1 MTESRTSLLKSAWPW
16 LLMFTLWTAAFS
28 VLCSLPQEA
37 WGHAGSEATVADRL
51 LGSTR
56 VLLADK
62 LYERGDDYFHRGVPH
77 QKAKAF
83 TDFFQTWTEQ
93 IHPVGHVHATGKSV
107 HEVMPWL
114 DFTIRMNPHHI
125 EAYLVASFWLAG
137 DGERPDLAME
147 VLAGG
152 LRSNPRDYQLYGERG
167 RLYLLQGND
176 DLAEKSLR
184 ASIRLWPSGRN
195 PNDEEVRYDLARN
208 FSYLSVLRQ
217 AKGGLEEALDCA
229 RIAAQLMPENA
240 SLLKRLKALENG
252 SASAE
257 EAREIMNSIFPLRGS
272 NEHVCSRT
280 EEHDHEHEH

>member
-1 MTESRTSLLKSAWPW
+1 MTDGRTTLLKSAWPW
-16 LLMFTLWTAAFS
+16 LLALALWIAAFS

-77 QKAKAF
+77 QKRKAF
-83 TDFFQTWTEQ
+83 RDLFQSWAERV
-93 IHPVGHVHATGKSV
+93 HPVAHDHATGKSV

-147 VLAGG
+147 VIADG
-152 LRSNPRDYQLYGERG
+152 LRRNPRDYQLYGERG
-167 RLYLLQGND
+167 RLYLLQAND
-176 DLAEKSLR
+176 DLAEKSLN
-184 ASIRLWPSGRN
+184 AAIRLWPSGRD
-195 PNDEEVRYDLARN
+195 PDSEEVRFDLARN

-217 AKGGLEEALDCA
+217 AKGGMEEALHCA
-229 RIAAQLMPENA
+229 RIAAELMPGNP
-240 SLLKRLKALENG
+240 SLLKRVKTLESG
-252 SASAE
+252 SATAE
-257 EAREIMNSIFPLRGS
+257 EAREIMKSVFPVRGS
-272 NEHVCSRT
+272 DGHKCARADEYGAGP
-280 EEHDHEHEH
+280 